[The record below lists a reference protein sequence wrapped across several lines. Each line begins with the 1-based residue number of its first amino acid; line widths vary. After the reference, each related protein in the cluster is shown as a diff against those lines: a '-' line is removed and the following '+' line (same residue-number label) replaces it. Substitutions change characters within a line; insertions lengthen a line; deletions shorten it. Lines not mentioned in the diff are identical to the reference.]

1 MLVLVT
7 HTTSLWDLALA
18 SVSWCRTECLVC
30 LRSAVWSKLSLTG
43 LSERRG
49 SSVHVEFS
57 QAGLV
62 LGVFVPVCKGEVC
75 VWVQG
80 Y

>member
-1 MLVLVT
+1 M
-7 HTTSLWDLALA
+7 
-18 SVSWCRTECLVC
+18 
-30 LRSAVWSKLSLTG
+30 WSKLSLTG